1 MPKILKIYT
10 IEDKKEEE
18 LLRKV
23 SKEVSKSEILSK
35 EFQIFLDD
43 LLFTAQEVKTQ
54 EGYSAAGL
62 ASIQVGIDKRVFCIL
77 KEDSGEFEIMI
88 NPEFKPIN
96 DERFIDLEGCLSI
109 PNREGRVSRFKKVK
123 VKYLDRKGKI
133 RKAVFR
139 NQEAR
144 EIQHEYDHLEGVLF
158 TDKLSD

>member
-1 MPKILKIYT
+1 VPKILKIYT